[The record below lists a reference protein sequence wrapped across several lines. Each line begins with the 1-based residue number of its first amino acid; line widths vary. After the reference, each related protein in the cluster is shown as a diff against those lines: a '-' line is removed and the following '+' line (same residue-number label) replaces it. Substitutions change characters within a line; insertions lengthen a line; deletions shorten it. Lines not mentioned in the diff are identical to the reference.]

1 MDNRS
6 VLAEVL
12 EGVENSKEFTFEIYE
27 KEVTIEVKP
36 IPESGLLKLQT
47 IETGNQRGIMRIT
60 KGMSREEIQEQARQI
75 EDPGTQDME
84 YNINNSDL
92 IMNVANTKY
101 AAIEM
106 GTGLQKK
113 DVGQLTRKIINDLFE
128 FIMEISSITKDDL
141 NILKEFRKD
150 RKG

>member
-1 MDNRS
+1 
-6 VLAEVL
+6 
-12 EGVENSKEFTFEIYE
+12 
-27 KEVTIEVKP
+27 
-36 IPESGLLKLQT
+36 
-47 IETGNQRGIMRIT
+47 
-60 KGMSREEIQEQARQI
+60 
-75 EDPGTQDME
+75 ME

-113 DVGQLTRKIINDLFE
+113 EYGRFSRKVINDLFQ
-128 FIMEISSITKDDL
+128 FIMEISSITEDDL